1 MENLGVQLQ
10 FSQQDEATELANEAM
25 NVRLE
30 KLEEVKF
37 SRDCLL
43 SRVHVVRRLRIV
55 YQRAPCH
62 RSLKS
67 CSARSGWRYRFPVRR
82 LFKNGKERYIFWQCH
97 EFCAH

>member
-1 MENLGVQLQ
+1 MESLGVQLQ

-43 SRVHVVRRLRIV
+43 SRVRVVRRLRIV
-55 YQRAPCH
+55 DQRAPCH

-67 CSARSGWRYRFPVRR
+67 
-82 LFKNGKERYIFWQCH
+82 
-97 EFCAH
+97 